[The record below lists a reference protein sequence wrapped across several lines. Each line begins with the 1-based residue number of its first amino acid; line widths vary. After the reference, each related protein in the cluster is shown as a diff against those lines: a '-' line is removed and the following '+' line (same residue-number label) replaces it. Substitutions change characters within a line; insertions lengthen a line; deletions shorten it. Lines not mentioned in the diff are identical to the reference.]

1 MDFFSADFSSG
12 FDRSLHPS
20 IGHRMHRYLLLSVGH
35 KLCAELNKLLHV
47 SLVKLVLK
55 WG

>member
-1 MDFFSADFSSG
+1 M
-12 FDRSLHPS
+12 R
-20 IGHRMHRYLLLSVGH
+20 RCLLLSVGH

-55 WG
+55 RG